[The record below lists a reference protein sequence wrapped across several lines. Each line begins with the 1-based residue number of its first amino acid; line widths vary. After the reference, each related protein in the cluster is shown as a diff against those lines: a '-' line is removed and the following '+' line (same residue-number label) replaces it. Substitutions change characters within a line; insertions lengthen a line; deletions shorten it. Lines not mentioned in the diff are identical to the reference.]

1 MSPSLFY
8 YAPSKVPAISN
19 YELQISPGPISYCS
33 YSMRVSLFLCFSL
46 IQYLSRSKW
55 HHFSPDESPMLI
67 KPVFSDCSVFERE
80 NTDKLDISDEFKN
93 VLDTIRL
100 HNDDKIRCVL
110 NKADCV
116 TREQLV
122 RVYGSLLWSMG
133 ECTA

>member
-1 MSPSLFY
+1 MKSRYLKP
-8 YAPSKVPAISN
+8 P
-19 YELQISPGPISYCS
+19 
-33 YSMRVSLFLCFSL
+33 LFLLLRCHQQN
-46 IQYLSRSKW
+46 I
-55 HHFSPDESPMLI
+55 
-67 KPVFSDCSVFERE
+67 
-80 NTDKLDISDEFKN
+80 DKLDISDEFKN

-133 ECTA
+133 ECDLVRSFPIITCSGLSS

>member
-1 MSPSLFY
+1 
-8 YAPSKVPAISN
+8 
-19 YELQISPGPISYCS
+19 
-33 YSMRVSLFLCFSL
+33 
-46 IQYLSRSKW
+46 
-55 HHFSPDESPMLI
+55 MLI
-67 KPVFSDCSVFERE
+67 NPVFSDCSVFERE